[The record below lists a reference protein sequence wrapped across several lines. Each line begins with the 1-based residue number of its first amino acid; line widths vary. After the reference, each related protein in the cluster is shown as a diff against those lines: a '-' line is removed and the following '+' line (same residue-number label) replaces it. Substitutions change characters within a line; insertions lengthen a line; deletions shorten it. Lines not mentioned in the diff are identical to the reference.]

1 MSVSAA
7 AITNHDV
14 ADFLSNFVTVFLIVI
29 FVRILSSWLPR
40 RPTTGPIRAVLEFA
54 EQTADPY
61 LNVFRRF
68 IRPMGGGAFALDLSP
83 IVAILVLTIGS
94 GILIG
99 AVDNL

>member
-1 MSVSAA
+1 MSIPLA
-7 AITNHDV
+7 AITNHDA

-40 RPTTGPIRAVLEFA
+40 RPISGPIRACLDFC

-61 LNVFRRF
+61 LNIFRRF
-68 IRPMGGGAFALDLSP
+68 IRPMGGGSFALDLSP
-83 IVAILVLTIGS
+83 IVAILVLMIGS
-94 GILIG
+94 GFLIG